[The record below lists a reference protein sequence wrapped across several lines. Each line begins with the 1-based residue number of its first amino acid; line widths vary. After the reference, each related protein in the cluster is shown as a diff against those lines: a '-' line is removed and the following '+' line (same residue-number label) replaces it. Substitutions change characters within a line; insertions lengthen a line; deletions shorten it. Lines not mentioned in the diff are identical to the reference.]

1 MLMCKNTH
9 LFFFGWQL
17 LNIAIKS
24 KLLVISF
31 KNTNCRSKIIEF
43 YAKVKISEIIDQD
56 NFCIYMRSTLPINI
70 SEPILERQN

>member
-1 MLMCKNTH
+1 MIMCKNTN
-9 LFFFGWQL
+9 LFFFGCQL

-24 KLLVISF
+24 KLLVIPV

-43 YAKVKISEIIDQD
+43 YAKVKISKIIDQD
-56 NFCIYMRSTLPINI
+56 NFCIYMRPTVPINI